1 MMGEYG
7 AFIWSAYGI
16 AALVLVGLTAH
27 IWRDLRRQR
36 AALNA
41 LEARGAPRRRAM
53 AGADT
58 ASEKGAK

>member
-1 MMGEYG
+1 MGEYG

-36 AALNA
+36 AALSA
-41 LEARGAPRRRAM
+41 LEARGAPRRRAASAAAAPDE
-53 AGADT
+53 AGT
-58 ASEKGAK
+58 